1 MVVSIRMSEEEKKIA
16 KSYAEVK
23 GMTLSEAMK
32 KVYFEAIEDE
42 FDISLA
48 DKALAE
54 YSKDN
59 KSIPLKEVE
68 KILGI

>member
-1 MVVSIRMSEEEKKIA
+1 
-16 KSYAEVK
+16 
-23 GMTLSEAMK
+23 MTLSEAMK